1 VIRLFAG
8 YDAREAI
15 GFHVF
20 VASVLEHASVPV
32 AIHALDDKGLPH
44 GSNAFTYSRFLVPWL
59 CGYDGHAIFADGS
72 DMLMLAD
79 IAELDELFDP
89 SLAVQVVQ
97 HPNYLTQHPRKY
109 VGTRMECENRNYARK
124 NWASLMLL
132 NCAHP
137 YWRSLEPRTLER
149 FAGLS
154 LLQFGGLRLG
164 EPQSRVAGTSIVP
177 VRLQRSN
184 HYRAEVG
191 ALPDAWNRLCDE
203 GQPVE
208 GAKLLHWT
216 AGIPAFSHYQAAP
229 GADRWYAA
237 HKRVHEGMA
246 A

>member
-1 VIRLFAG
+1 MIRLFAG

-20 VASVLEHASVPV
+20 VGSVLKHASAPV
-32 AIHALDDKGLPH
+32 AIHALDDKGLPR

-59 CGYDGHAIFADGS
+59 CGFEGHAIFADGS

-79 IAELDELFDP
+79 IAELDALFDE

-97 HPNYLTQHPRKY
+97 HPDYSTRHPRKY
-109 VGTRMECENRNYARK
+109 IGTPMECENRNYARK

-137 YWRSLEPRTLER
+137 YWRQVTPSTLSR

-154 LLQFGGLRLG
+154 LLQFGGLRLKDDRNG
-164 EPQSRVAGTSIVP
+164 E
-177 VRLQRSN
+177 
-184 HYRAEVG
+184 AEVG
-191 ALPDAWNRLCDE
+191 ALPDAWNRLVDE

-216 AGIPAFSHYQAAP
+216 AGIPAFWNYQDAP

-237 HKRVHEGMA
+237 HYRMTEGMA